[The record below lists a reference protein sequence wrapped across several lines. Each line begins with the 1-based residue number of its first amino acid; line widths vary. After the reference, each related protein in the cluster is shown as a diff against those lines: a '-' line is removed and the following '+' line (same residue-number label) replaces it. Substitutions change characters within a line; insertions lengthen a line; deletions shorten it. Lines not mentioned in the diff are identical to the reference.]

1 MNQNS
6 RYTMKRKRKRKKR
19 IKKRILKWIVLSLI
33 LFLGASAT
41 YSAYLLFKTSAVAEK
56 AQKLLARGE
65 KSEKRIKPV
74 DPKYDNI
81 SILFVGIDDSEKR
94 KLGGK
99 TRADALILATFNRQ
113 ERSIKMVSIPRDS
126 YVYIPVEQKQD
137 KINHSHVFGDIDGTI
152 ETVEELF
159 DVPVDYYVRLN
170 FNAFIQI
177 VDTLGGI
184 DVDVPITFTEQDSKD
199 RAKAIHL
206 EKGYQHLNGEEALA
220 LARTRKIDNDLERG
234 KRQQLILE
242 AIIQKA
248 LSIKSITRYD
258 DLIEALGDN
267 ITTNMSFGELLSLYR
282 YALNG
287 GIDIERYQ
295 LTGNDMYLNRTYYF
309 QLDEQNVQEI
319 SQMLKRHLELNET
332 RRAFFQNKAA

>member
-6 RYTMKRKRKRKKR
+6 RYSIKRKRKRRKR
-19 IKKRILKWIVLSLI
+19 IVKWIILSLA
-33 LFLGASAT
+33 LFLGVSVT
-41 YSAYLLFKTSAVAEK
+41 YSAYLFYKTSVAAEST
-56 AQKLLARGE
+56 QKLLARGE
-65 KSEKRIKPV
+65 KSEKRVRPV

-113 ERSIKMVSIPRDS
+113 ERTIKMVSIPRDS
-126 YVYIPVEQKQD
+126 LVYIPVEQKWD
-137 KINHSHVFGDIDGTI
+137 KINHSHFFGDIDGTI

-170 FNAFIQI
+170 FNAFVKI

-234 KRQQLILE
+234 KRQQLVLE
-242 AIIQKA
+242 AIIKKA
-248 LSIKSITRYD
+248 LSLQSITKYD
-258 DLIEALGDN
+258 DLIETLGNN
-267 ITTNMSFGELLSLYR
+267 ITTNMSFGELLSLYS
-282 YALNG
+282 YALDG
-287 GIDIERYQ
+287 GVKIERYQ
-295 LTGNDMYLNRTYYF
+295 LTGRDMYLHHTYYF
-309 QLDEQNVQEI
+309 QLDEQKVQEI
-319 SQMLKRHLELNET
+319 SQILKIHLELNET
-332 RRAFFQNKAA
+332 RRAFVQNKTA

>member
-1 MNQNS
+1 MNQNN
-6 RYTMKRKRKRKKR
+6 RYSMKRKRKKR
-19 IKKRILKWIVLSLI
+19 KRILKWIILPLV
-33 LFLGASAT
+33 LFLGVSVT
-41 YSAYLLFKTSAVAEK
+41 YSAYLFYKTSAAAES

-65 KSEKRIKPV
+65 KSEKRIRPV

-99 TRADALILATFNRQ
+99 TRADALILATFNRK

-126 YVYIPVEQKQD
+126 YVYIPVEQKWD
-137 KINHSHVFGDIDGTI
+137 KINHSHFFGDIDGTI
-152 ETVEELF
+152 ETVEELL
-159 DVPVDYYVRLN
+159 DIPVDYYVRLN

-184 DVDVPITFTEQDSKD
+184 DVNVPITFTEQDSKD

-242 AIIQKA
+242 AIIKKA
-248 LSIKSITRYD
+248 LSIKSITKYD
-258 DLIEALGDN
+258 DLIEALGNN
-267 ITTNMSFGELLSLYR
+267 ITTNMSFGELLSLYS
-282 YALNG
+282 YALEG
-287 GIDIERYQ
+287 GIKIERYQ
-295 LTGNDMYLNRTYYF
+295 LTGRDMYLNHIYYF
-309 QLDEQNVQEI
+309 QLDEQKVQEI
-319 SQMLKRHLELNET
+319 SRMLKNHLELNET
-332 RRAFFQNKAA
+332 RRALAQNKTA